1 MAIYAIGDIQGC
13 YTELRRLLD
22 RLRFDPGRDQLW
34 FVGDLVNRGPQS
46 LEVLR
51 FVMGLGERAI
61 SVLGNHDLHLL
72 ALAAGNLRQAEK
84 SNLGPVLRA
93 PDREELLYWLRC
105 RPLAHYDPKRN
116 FLLIHAGLPPQ
127 WDLLQTLSCAKEVEK
142 QLQGSK
148 SRAFLR
154 QLYDN
159 TPDRW
164 SPSLKGMNRLR
175 FIVNCFTRLRY
186 CAPDGTLA
194 LREKGPVGSQNP
206 GYVPWF
212 TLPRR
217 LTRNQ
222 RILFGH
228 WSTLGYYAGENVWCL
243 DSGCVWGRQLTAVR
257 VRKRKAPVPI
267 SLTCTDRA

>member
-22 RLRFDPGRDQLW
+22 RLPFDPGRDQLW

-46 LEVLR
+46 LETLR
-51 FVMGLGERAI
+51 FVMELGDRAI
-61 SVLGNHDLHLL
+61 TVLGNHDLHLL

-84 SNLGPVLRA
+84 SNLGPVLHA

-105 RPLAHYDPKRN
+105 RPLVHYDPKRD
-116 FLLIHAGLPPQ
+116 FLLLHAGLPPQ
-127 WDLLQTLSCAKEVEK
+127 WDLLQTLACAKEVEN
-142 QLQGSK
+142 QLRGPESQT
-148 SRAFLR
+148 FLR
-154 QLYDN
+154 HLYGN
-159 TPDRW
+159 APAKW
-164 SPSLKGMNRLR
+164 SPDLRGVDRLR
-175 FIVNCFTRLRY
+175 FITNCFTRLRY

-194 LREKGPVGSQNP
+194 LKEKGPLGSQKP
-206 GYVPWF
+206 GHVPWF
-212 TLPRR
+212 QVPHR

-257 VRKRKAPVPI
+257 VRKRKPLTPL
-267 SLTCTDRA
+267 SLSCTDRA